1 MAGMPTTIQVSERTH
16 QMLSRLKAEMGV
28 RSLDEVIRRL
38 ILERERLPASMFGS
52 NPRLR
57 PFTPEDEAD
66 LHEL

>member
-1 MAGMPTTIQVSERTH
+1 
-16 QMLSRLKAEMGV
+16 MLRRLKAEMGV
-28 RSLDEVIRRL
+28 RSLDEAIRRL
-38 ILERERLPASMFGS
+38 ILEREGIPASMFGS

>member
-1 MAGMPTTIQVSERTH
+1 MAGMPTTIQFSERAH
-16 QMLSRLKAEMGV
+16 QMPSRLKAETGV

-57 PFTPEDEAD
+57 PFHP
-66 LHEL
+66 